1 MELGGFCE
9 GNDQAEWVAVG
20 LVDTADVPIEGAGHV
35 EIAKGAEGDGEEDWG
50 MSDLEGVGALCEVL
64 WCELGAEEGGDD
76 VMEGVSG
83 NIFGAARE
91 DGGKGRIHM
100 DIAELCIEEGGADG
114 EVLDPWAEEV
124 GVVGGE
130 GIESGAEQLSRVV

>member
-1 MELGGFCE
+1 MELRGFCE

-20 LVDTADVPIEGAGHV
+20 LVDTADVPVEGAGHV
-35 EIAKGAEGDGEEDWG
+35 EIAKGAEGDGEEGWG
-50 MSDLEGVGALCEVL
+50 MSDLEGVGTLCEVL

-91 DGGKGRIHM
+91 DGGKGRVHM